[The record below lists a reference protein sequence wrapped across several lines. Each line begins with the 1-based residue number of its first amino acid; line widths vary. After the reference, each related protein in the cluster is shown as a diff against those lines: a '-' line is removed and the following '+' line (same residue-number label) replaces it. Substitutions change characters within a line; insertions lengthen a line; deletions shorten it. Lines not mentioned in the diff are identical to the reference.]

1 MDCSVVELAQ
11 SLELPAAAI
20 TFLVLVW
27 VFLKYQLDM
36 EKLKQQQQ

>member
-1 MDCSVVELAQ
+1 MDCTVIELAQ

-27 VFLKYQLDM
+27 VFLRYQLEM
-36 EKLKQQQQ
+36 EKLKQQ